1 MKSSRVGGGGGAY
14 WSSYSSIGPPLLLL
28 LLLMLLILF
37 SSPHDSETYE
47 RVLLNYTRITFDFLH
62 FIADRFRVCVCAYI
76 YVGIEDAGR

>member
-14 WSSYSSIGPPLLLL
+14 WSSYSSIGPPPPLL

-47 RVLLNYTRITFDFLH
+47 RVLLNYTRITFDFYTLSQID
-62 FIADRFRVCVCAYI
+62 FVCVCVRI
-76 YVGIEDAGR
+76 SMWE